1 MREIVEVGLKDFQSH
16 KNTVVNFES
25 GFNVVIG
32 ASDSGKTAIK
42 RGIESVLYN
51 RYVGAEYIREGQ
63 KSFSNYVLFNDGLKI
78 TREKGGRGLNK
89 YLIEYPD
96 GQSLELNNF
105 GAKVPQEV
113 LDAHEMHLV
122 ELGKETDSLNCA
134 YQLSGPFFLQNTP
147 GERAAIIGSIAKTQ
161 VIDEA
166 VSDTMSKHREQK
178 KELKALQTSN
188 KQIEGKIN
196 EYNEWINEAKVL
208 MDSIESDYEE
218 LVKCVDRH
226 TKLNSTIAS
235 LENNEIN
242 ASIQRNLIEMYS
254 DIHIQENRLMEII
267 SKFNN
272 LKFLESKHNKL
283 NSDIER
289 KLELEYKIHLY
300 EGVDDCIKYIED
312 INVLVNKY
320 HSISNKISNIELSIA
335 KKNNLENI
343 IESFSGTDETIEG
356 ITALEKDLNR
366 YNALVRKMNALE
378 VLNQRKEKGLS
389 IIDTLSNNINESIS
403 KYQKALDELGVCP
416 VCYSVIT
423 EEQFK
428 NIKNNLE

>member
-25 GFNVVIG
+25 GFNVVVG

-51 RYVGAEYIREGQ
+51 RYVGTEYIREGQ

-78 TREKGGRGLNK
+78 TREKGGRGLNR

-96 GQSLELNNF
+96 GQTLELNNF
-105 GAKVPQEV
+105 GVKVPQEV
-113 LDAHEMHLV
+113 LDAHGMHLV

-178 KELKALQTSN
+178 KELKSLQSSN
-188 KQIEGKIN
+188 KQIEKKIE
-196 EYNEWINEAKVL
+196 EYDEWIHEAKTL

-218 LVKCVDRH
+218 LVKRVDKH
-226 TKLNSTIAS
+226 TKLNSTISS

-242 ASIQRNLIEMYS
+242 ASIQRNIIDMYS
-254 DIHIQENRLMEII
+254 DIYVQESRLAEII
-267 SKFNN
+267 SKFNSMK
-272 LKFLESKHNKL
+272 LLENKYNKL
-283 NSDIER
+283 QLDIER
-289 KLELEYKIHLY
+289 KSKLE
-300 EGVDDCIKYIED
+300 VD
-312 INVLVNKY
+312 INAFVGIEKCLGYIDEITILANKY
-320 HSISNKISNIELSIA
+320 NSISNKISNIEELIS
-335 KKNNLENI
+335 KKSQLENVI
-343 IESFSGTDETIEG
+343 NSFSGADNTLDEI
-356 ITALEKDLNR
+356 IKLEKDVVK
-366 YNALVRKMNALE
+366 YNDLVRKVDALE
-378 VLNQRKEKGLS
+378 ALNQRRQKG
-389 IIDTLSNNINESIS
+389 ESILNS
-403 KYQKALDELGVCP
+403 LCENISNSIVKYQKALDELGVCP

>member
-1 MREIVEVGLKDFQSH
+1 MREIIEVGLKDFQSH
-16 KNTVVNFES
+16 KNTVVNFKS

-78 TREKGGRGLNK
+78 TREKGGRGLNR

-105 GAKVPQEV
+105 GVKVPQEV
-113 LDAHEMHLV
+113 LDAHEMYLV
-122 ELGKETDSLNCA
+122 ELGKEVDSLNCA

-166 VSDTMSKHREQK
+166 ISDTMSKHREYK

-188 KQIEGKIN
+188 KQIEENISK
-196 EYNEWINEAKVL
+196 YNEWIDEAKIL
-208 MDSIESDYEE
+208 MDNIEKDYNE
-218 LVKCVDRH
+218 LVECMNKH
-226 TKLNSTIAS
+226 SKLNSTIS
-235 LENNEIN
+235 LLENNEVT
-242 ASIQRNLIEMYS
+242 ASIQRNIIDMYS
-254 DIHIQENRLMEII
+254 DIHIQETKLMEII

-272 LKFLESKHNKL
+272 FKALESKYNKL
-283 NSDIER
+283 NLDIER
-289 KLELEYKIHLY
+289 KNNLENKIHSY
-300 EGVDDCIKYIED
+300 ENIEECVQYIDE
-312 INVLVNKY
+312 VSTLFNKY
-320 HSISNKISNIELSIA
+320 NSISNKISLLNQSIV
-335 KKNNLENI
+335 KKNDLENI
-343 IESFSGTDETIEG
+343 IESFSGTDEI
-356 ITALEKDLNR
+356 LENIDILAKDISK
-366 YNALVRKMNALE
+366 YNDLVKKMNSLE
-378 VLNQRKEKGLS
+378 SLNQRKAKGES
-389 IIDTLSNNINESIS
+389 IIDSLSKNIDNSIT
-403 KYQKALDELGVCP
+403 KYQTALDELGVCP

-423 EEQFK
+423 DEQFN
-428 NIKNNLE
+428 NIKNNLA